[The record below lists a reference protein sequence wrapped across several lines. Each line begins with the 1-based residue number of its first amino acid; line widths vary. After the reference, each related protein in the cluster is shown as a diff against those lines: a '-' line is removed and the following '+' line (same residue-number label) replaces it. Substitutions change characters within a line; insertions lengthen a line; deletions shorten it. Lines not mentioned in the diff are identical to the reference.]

1 MVDYNKI
8 ALLFAL
14 ISLALAFDLAAIKPR
29 FPQQFMATIT
39 NNEGYSGQ
47 SYYGRQPYPCL
58 FDFVNK
64 REKRGNEGG
73 LVSRLQSVGAAGL
86 YCWCYF
92 NLSFWI
98 NFLASTGHFS
108 QDLIILA

>member
-47 SYYGRQPYPCL
+47 FNYGGSSPCL
-58 FDFVNK
+58 FDFINK
-64 REKRGNEGG
+64 REKCGN
-73 LVSRLQSVGAAGL
+73 RIRI
-86 YCWCYF
+86 F
-92 NLSFWI
+92 
-98 NFLASTGHFS
+98 
-108 QDLIILA
+108 